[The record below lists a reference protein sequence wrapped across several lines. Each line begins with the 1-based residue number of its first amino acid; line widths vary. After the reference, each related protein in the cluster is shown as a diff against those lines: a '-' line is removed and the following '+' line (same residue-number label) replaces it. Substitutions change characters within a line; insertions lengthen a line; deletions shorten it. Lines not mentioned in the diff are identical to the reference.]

1 MRKHLSLALG
11 VFVLGGATT
20 LHAKIGV
27 EQRAHIVRQMTA
39 EYGTAK
45 VIIPRSK
52 KALGISTK
60 GRYDPDEWGDAMD
73 KFGPAARLG
82 DLVQITKIGFKK
94 DRIIMV
100 LNHGIKG
107 GRKWW
112 HRVQLGG
119 TMRRGTT
126 LGQGQSVHAP
136 GGTKLALV
144 FEGGIPELEPDKLK
158 QMLGTIIDFTQR
170 SATELYIQKLPEE
183 FQEAITE
190 KLILE
195 GMDRE
200 MVLLAKGRP
209 DRKVRDFRDGVE
221 TEDWIY
227 GIPPG
232 NLTFVTFEDEK
243 VIAVRDSYAAPGG
256 TVGIAQ
262 PPEDKD

>member
-1 MRKHLSLALG
+1 MSA
-11 VFVLGGATT
+11 
-20 LHAKIGV
+20 
-27 EQRAHIVRQMTA
+27 QRETR
-39 EYGTAK
+39 
-45 VIIPRSK
+45 
-52 KALGISTK
+52 
-60 GRYDPDEWGDAMD
+60 
-73 KFGPAARLG
+73 
-82 DLVQITKIGFKK
+82 
-94 DRIIMV
+94 
-100 LNHGIKG
+100 
-107 GRKWW
+107 
-112 HRVQLGG
+112 
-119 TMRRGTT
+119 
-126 LGQGQSVHAP
+126 
-136 GGTKLALV
+136 
-144 FEGGIPELEPDKLK
+144 IPELEPDKLK